1 MCKNETKTT
10 RVFVIKKFAKDLLD
24 ARDNIQMGYDFASKV
39 KVEEIKDI
47 EELRRN
53 YEEIKKGMNMTQGV
67 MDACLKRFGV
77 V

>member
-1 MCKNETKTT
+1 MKRYKKEIDST
-10 RVFVIKKFAKDLLD
+10 REYAISKFAKDLLD

-53 YEEIKKGMNMTQGV
+53 YEEIKKGMNMT
-67 MDACLKRFGV
+67 
-77 V
+77 